1 MNTIHH
7 GFWTYFIF
15 RKQKHLV
22 KYFVF
27 GSISPDIIYYIMFL
41 YMAIRYPIEENSF
54 ELHSIVHQ
62 MFDHPIVIV
71 LRQLGHS
78 IIVWLILMIITI
90 LLTKWKLSPWKA
102 LLYGWLGHI
111 LIDLLTHV
119 RDAVPILYPLNDYII
134 RGPIS
139 YWDPDFYGRE
149 FSIIHSIFFLGAIIY
164 LIIERVRAKKVKKK
178 KDI

>member
-15 RKQKHLV
+15 RKKKRLV

-27 GSISPDIIYYIMFL
+27 GSILPDIIYYVMFL
-41 YMAIRYPIEENSF
+41 YMAIKYPIEENTF
-54 ELHSIVHQ
+54 ELHSIVHA

-78 IIVWLILMIITI
+78 IIVWLVIMIIT
-90 LLTKWKLSPWKA
+90 LVFTKWKLSPWKA

-111 LIDLLTHV
+111 VIDLVTHV
-119 RDAVPILYPLNDYII
+119 RDAVPILYPLNDFIV

-139 YWDPDFYGRE
+139 YWDPNFYGRE
-149 FSIIHSIFFLGAIIY
+149 FSIVHSIFFFSAIIY
-164 LIIERVRAKKVKKK
+164 LIYEKMKAKKSKKQ
-178 KDI
+178 

>member
-15 RKQKHLV
+15 RKQIHLV

-27 GSISPDIIYYIMFL
+27 GSILPDIVYYIMFL

-62 MFDHPIVIV
+62 MFDHPLVIV

-78 IIVWLILMIITI
+78 IPVWLVLMIITI
-90 LLTKWKLSPWKA
+90 VLTRWRLSPWKA
-102 LLYGWLGHI
+102 ILYGWLGHI
-111 LIDLLTHV
+111 IIDLLTHV
-119 RDAVPILYPLNDYII
+119 EDAVPLLYPLNDYIV

-149 FSIIHSIFFLGAIIY
+149 FSIIHSIFFVAAIVY
-164 LIIERVRAKKVKKK
+164 LIVERVKLKKSKK
-178 KDI
+178 